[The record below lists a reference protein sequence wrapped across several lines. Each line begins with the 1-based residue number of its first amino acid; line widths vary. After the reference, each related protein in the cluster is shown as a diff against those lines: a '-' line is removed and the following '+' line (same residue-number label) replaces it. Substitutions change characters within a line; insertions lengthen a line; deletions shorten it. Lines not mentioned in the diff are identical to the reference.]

1 MKAAL
6 VGFRKLHYQYS
17 EHNQSRALWEKI
29 NQMNSDPSKEQA
41 ILLDE
46 LAAIERSLEI
56 FKGSALEL
64 VTSEKAD
71 LLASDLGKLNQKL
84 RDLSVARD
92 LKSKIEKLKNLEANK
107 SALEKEISELKK
119 RVEQF
124 PALSAV
130 IQSSQIEPKEK
141 ELEVIEK
148 EIAKLD
154 GVSKADLEKQ
164 KLALEK
170 EISELKKRLEQFP
183 ALSAVIQSSQIEP
196 KEKKLEALEKEIGI
210 LDELSKVS
218 SEDKSLPQELLQSSA
233 DAISKTKALLAFN
246 QAKIKEAEVE
256 RNQYLS
262 FFQQFEDA
270 IVLIGPTEATF
281 QDLSPTP
288 MDKDPVPKVS
298 VHGNASKPFP
308 AEFT

>member
-56 FKGSALEL
+56 FKGSAQEL

-154 GVSKADLEKQ
+154 GVSKADAEKQ
-164 KLALEK
+164 KLASKRRSASLRK
-170 EISELKKRLEQFP
+170 GWSNFPPCPPSFKAHKSNPRKRNWRRSKKKWHTRR
-183 ALSAVIQSSQIEP
+183 
-196 KEKKLEALEKEIGI
+196 ALEGF
-210 LDELSKVS
+210 VRR
-218 SEDKSLPQELLQSSA
+218 QV
-233 DAISKTKALLAFN
+233 LATRTF
-246 QAKIKEAEVE
+246 AKF
-256 RNQYLS
+256 R
-262 FFQQFEDA
+262 
-270 IVLIGPTEATF
+270 
-281 QDLSPTP
+281 
-288 MDKDPVPKVS
+288 
-298 VHGNASKPFP
+298 
-308 AEFT
+308 